1 MAAPLRI
8 DFVSDVTC
16 PWCAIGLQALGQAIA
31 RLGDDRKVELHLQPF
46 ELNPGIPTA
55 GEPIADYAARKYGV
69 GAAELAAR
77 QAFIRQRGAEA
88 GLALAE
94 RTHVYNTFDAHR
106 LLVWAGRQGRA
117 LELKRALLQAYHERG
132 ENPALAD
139 VLLRAVAAA
148 GRLDERRGTRGPG
161 QRCLRRRSARQRAPV
176 AAARHRLGAGGGDRR
191 AQPALRRPVG
201 TGVRA
206 GLAAVLT
213 AHGGPKSGRRA
224 LARSGDRPGRP
235 ARG

>member
-1 MAAPLRI
+1 MVAPLRI

-46 ELNPGIPTA
+46 ELNPGIPMA

-117 LELKRALLQAYHERG
+117 LELKRELLQAYHARG
-132 ENPALAD
+132 ENPALPD
-139 VLLRAVAAA
+139 VLLHAVAAA
-148 GRLDERRGTRGPG
+148 GRLDDGGAREVLAGAAYADEVRGSVRLWQRRGVDSVPAVVID
-161 QRCLRRRSARQRAPV
+161 RRS
-176 AAARHRLGAGGGDRR
+176 LLSGA
-191 AQPALRRPVG
+191 QSVQVFEQALRRF
-201 TGVRA
+201 
-206 GLAAVLT
+206 
-213 AHGGPKSGRRA
+213 
-224 LARSGDRPGRP
+224 
-235 ARG
+235 

>member
-1 MAAPLRI
+1 MVAPLRI

-77 QAFIRQRGAEA
+77 QAFIRKRGAEA

-117 LELKRALLQAYHERG
+117 LELKRELLQAYHARG
-132 ENPALAD
+132 ENPALPD
-139 VLLRAVAAA
+139 VLLHAVAAA
-148 GRLDERRGTRGPG
+148 GRLDDGGAREVLAGAAYADEVRGSVRLWQRRGIDSVPAVVID
-161 QRCLRRRSARQRAPV
+161 RRS
-176 AAARHRLGAGGGDRR
+176 LLSGA
-191 AQPALRRPVG
+191 QSVQVFEQALRRF
-201 TGVRA
+201 
-206 GLAAVLT
+206 
-213 AHGGPKSGRRA
+213 
-224 LARSGDRPGRP
+224 
-235 ARG
+235 

>member
-1 MAAPLRI
+1 MVAPLRI

-117 LELKRALLQAYHERG
+117 LELKRALLQAYHARG
-132 ENPALAD
+132 ENPALPD
-139 VLLRAVAAA
+139 VLLHAVAAA
-148 GRLDERRGTRGPG
+148 GRLDDGGAREVLAGAAYADEVRGSVRLWQRRGVDSVPAVVID
-161 QRCLRRRSARQRAPV
+161 RRS
-176 AAARHRLGAGGGDRR
+176 LLSGA
-191 AQPALRRPVG
+191 QSVQVFEQALRRF
-201 TGVRA
+201 
-206 GLAAVLT
+206 
-213 AHGGPKSGRRA
+213 
-224 LARSGDRPGRP
+224 
-235 ARG
+235 

>member
-1 MAAPLRI
+1 MVAPLRI

-117 LELKRALLQAYHERG
+117 LELKRELLQAYHARG
-132 ENPALAD
+132 ENPALPD
-139 VLLRAVAAA
+139 VLLHAVAAA
-148 GRLDERRGTRGPG
+148 GRLDDGGAREVLAGAAYADEVRGSVRLWQRRGIDSVPAVVID
-161 QRCLRRRSARQRAPV
+161 RRS
-176 AAARHRLGAGGGDRR
+176 LLSGA
-191 AQPALRRPVG
+191 QSVQVFEQALRRF
-201 TGVRA
+201 
-206 GLAAVLT
+206 
-213 AHGGPKSGRRA
+213 
-224 LARSGDRPGRP
+224 
-235 ARG
+235 

>member
-1 MAAPLRI
+1 MVAPLRV
-8 DFVSDVTC
+8 DFISDVTC

-117 LELKRALLQAYHERG
+117 LELKRELLQAYHARG
-132 ENPALAD
+132 ENPALPD
-139 VLLRAVAAA
+139 VLLHAVAAA
-148 GRLDERRGTRGPG
+148 GRLDDGGAREVLAGAAYADEVRGSVRLWQRRGVDSVPAVVID
-161 QRCLRRRSARQRAPV
+161 RRS
-176 AAARHRLGAGGGDRR
+176 LLSGA
-191 AQPALRRPVG
+191 QSVQVFEQALRRF
-201 TGVRA
+201 
-206 GLAAVLT
+206 
-213 AHGGPKSGRRA
+213 
-224 LARSGDRPGRP
+224 
-235 ARG
+235 

>member
-1 MAAPLRI
+1 MVAPLRI

-69 GAAELAAR
+69 GAGELPAR

-106 LLVWAGRQGRA
+106 LLVWAGREGRA
-117 LELKRALLQAYHERG
+117 LELKRELLQAYHARG
-132 ENPALAD
+132 ENPALPD
-139 VLLRAVAAA
+139 VLLHAVAAA
-148 GRLDERRGTRGPG
+148 GRLDDGGAREVLAGAAYADEVRGSVRLWQRRGVDSVPAVVID
-161 QRCLRRRSARQRAPV
+161 RRS
-176 AAARHRLGAGGGDRR
+176 LLSGA
-191 AQPALRRPVG
+191 QSVQVFEQALRRF
-201 TGVRA
+201 
-206 GLAAVLT
+206 
-213 AHGGPKSGRRA
+213 
-224 LARSGDRPGRP
+224 
-235 ARG
+235 

>member
-1 MAAPLRI
+1 MVAPLRI

-46 ELNPGIPTA
+46 ELNPGIPMA

-117 LELKRALLQAYHERG
+117 LELKRELLQAYHARG
-132 ENPALAD
+132 ENPALPD
-139 VLLRAVAAA
+139 VLLHAVAAA
-148 GRLDERRGTRGPG
+148 GRLDDGGAREVLAGAAYADEVRGSVRLWQRRGIDSVPAVVID
-161 QRCLRRRSARQRAPV
+161 RRS
-176 AAARHRLGAGGGDRR
+176 LLSGA
-191 AQPALRRPVG
+191 QSVQVFEQALRRF
-201 TGVRA
+201 
-206 GLAAVLT
+206 
-213 AHGGPKSGRRA
+213 
-224 LARSGDRPGRP
+224 
-235 ARG
+235 